1 MRLCNLLKE
10 IPTEEKLLKKMA
22 QEDSWWGKKNRVSGL
37 YQLGLDVDK
46 ILGQASAYQKK
57 NHAIPEGQKTIS
69 CPRKLPPHPPP
80 PHCIPLF
87 SC

>member
-1 MRLCNLLKE
+1 MV
-10 IPTEEKLLKKMA
+10 
-22 QEDSWWGKKNRVSGL
+22 QEGSWWEKNRVTGL

-69 CPRKLPPHPPP
+69 CPRKLPPPPT